1 MLNWIVAMAPAQQG
15 GGAGG
20 GSSLLTFFLP
30 ILLMFV
36 IIYFFMIRPQQKRQ
50 KEHSKMLNTL
60 KKGDKVVTTGGMYG
74 EVWGINEKDNKVVL
88 KFGDDLKIE
97 FLRSA
102 IAGKSE

>member
-1 MLNWIVAMAPAQQG
+1 LNWFVAMAPAQQG
-15 GGAGG
+15 GAAGG

-50 KEHSKMLNTL
+50 KEHSHMLSAL

-74 EVWGINEKDNKVVL
+74 VIWGIDEKDNKVVL
-88 KFGDDLKIE
+88 KFGEDLKIE

-102 IAGKSE
+102 IAGKVE

>member
-1 MLNWIVAMAPAQQG
+1 MFNWFVAMAPAQQG

-50 KEHSKMLNTL
+50 KEHSNMLNTL

-74 EVWGINEKDNKVVL
+74 VVWGIDEKDNKVVL
-88 KFGDDLKIE
+88 KFGEDLKIE
-97 FLRSA
+97 FLKSA
-102 IAGKSE
+102 IAGKVE